1 MNKMKIHDSTSDQL
15 LLCFLRARKNDINRA
30 YRLVHLSTRKIRFK

>member
-1 MNKMKIHDSTSDQL
+1 MKIHDSTSDQL

-30 YRLVHLSTRKIRFK
+30 YRLVHSFQLQKFF